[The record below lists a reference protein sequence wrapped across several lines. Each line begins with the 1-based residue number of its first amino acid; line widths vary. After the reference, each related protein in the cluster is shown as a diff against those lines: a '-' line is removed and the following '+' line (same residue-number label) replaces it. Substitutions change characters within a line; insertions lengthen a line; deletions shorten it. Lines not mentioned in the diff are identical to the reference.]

1 MAADEGYLIAKT
13 VRTGKEQLITLLL
26 PINQSMAEVEDQK
39 NIQEEALR
47 AIAKQKAKL
56 DSVLKKGYATMWD
69 QCS

>member
-1 MAADEGYLIAKT
+1 M
-13 VRTGKEQLITLLL
+13 RTGKEQLITLLL